1 MNDRIAQARAGHE
14 PRIAV
19 GIIAERPSV
28 RFKLHAP
35 FVDER
40 GHTWPSG
47 DYLAEA
53 AAGGVRVTGPAAGA
67 GHPLPPGAL
76 ELRLTPAN
84 PATDHFSLLATI
96 GIDFHWQR
104 DEEQRFAGGLHI
116 IGDGNTV
123 TAIDEVPLE
132 TYLASVICS
141 EMSAGSPP
149 EFLRSHAIISRSWL
163 LAQLVPR
170 GAIPPPLDAPGE
182 RIRWYDRDAHLAF
195 DVCADDHCQRYQ
207 GLTRITSPWV
217 AAAVQATRGEV
228 LTHGGAVCDARF
240 YKCCGGVTED
250 FRVAWAD
257 TPVPYLVPVRDDV
270 DAAMPAPPLTDEMA
284 ARTFIEGD
292 PPAWCNCRD
301 GALLSSILPSYDQ
314 ETADFYRW
322 RVRLTAEAAAALIQ
336 KKLGVDLGRVLALTP
351 LARGLSGRIDRLRIV
366 GDRQTLVVGKELE
379 IRRALSESHLYSSAF
394 VVDSEGDPARPEAF
408 VLRGAGWGHGVGLC
422 QIGAAAMA
430 AQGHDHREILAHY
443 YPGSQLERWYR

>member
-1 MNDRIAQARAGHE
+1 MSDRIELARAGQE
-14 PRIAV
+14 PQIAV
-19 GIIAERPSV
+19 GVIADKPAI
-28 RFKLHAP
+28 RFRLHGS
-35 FVDER
+35 FVDDN
-40 GHTWPSG
+40 GQSWPAG
-47 DYLAEA
+47 NYLAEA
-53 AAGGVRVTGPAAGA
+53 ATGGVRISGPRSDCA
-67 GHPLPPGAL
+67 P
-76 ELRLTPAN
+76 ELRLAPAST
-84 PATDHFSLLATI
+84 TDPFSLLATI

-104 DEEQRFAGGLHI
+104 DEEQRFAGGLRI
-116 IGDGNTV
+116 IGDGAKL
-123 TAIDEVPLE
+123 TAVNEVPLE

-170 GAIPPPLDAPGE
+170 GATAMPTDAPGE
-182 RIRWYDRDAHLAF
+182 RIRWYDRDAHLDF

-217 AAAVQATRGEV
+217 AAAVQDTRGQV

-257 TPVPYLVPVRDDV
+257 TAVPYLVPVRDASDQ
-270 DAAMPAPPLTDEMA
+270 ALPTPALTDEA
-284 ARTFIEGD
+284 AVRAFIAGE
-292 PPAWCNCRD
+292 PPAFCNCRD
-301 GALLSSILPSYDQ
+301 AALLSSILPSYDQ

-322 RVRLTAEAAAALIQ
+322 RVHLSADAARALIQ
-336 KKLGVDLGRVLALTP
+336 KKLGVDVGRVLALTP
-351 LARGLSGRIDRLRIV
+351 VSRGRSGRIDRLRIV
-366 GDRQTLVVGKELE
+366 GEQQTLVVGKELE

-394 VVDSEGDPARPEAF
+394 VVDTEGEPARPDAF

-430 AQGHDHREILAHY
+430 AQGHDHRRILAHY
-443 YPGSQLERWYR
+443 YPGTQIEQWYR